1 MTIKVLG
8 SSSAGNCYVL
18 EDGGHRLILDA
29 GVKLNDILRAIDYDT
44 NTLCLITHSHRDH
57 CESAEKLA
65 RRGLT
70 VRSCAEAAN
79 AVPGVIEARPKVR
92 VCGEH
97 FDFIPFHVPHGETEC
112 YGYLVCTKD
121 FRLLY
126 ATDYEY
132 IPYNFQC
139 MRLTHLLI
147 ECNYTDIEKLRGSE
161 KYEHVAKGH
170 SSLQTALGMVE
181 ANMTDALKFVML
193 CHVSASEDGEAMREK
208 IQELVGENVTV
219 VMARKGE
226 HHEV

>member
-1 MTIKVLG
+1 MEIKVLG

-18 EDGGHRLILDA
+18 EDSGHRLILDA

-70 VRSCAEAAN
+70 VRSCAEVAN

-92 VCGEH
+92 ICGEH
-97 FDFIPFHVPHGETEC
+97 FDFIPFHVPHGEAEC
-112 YGYLVCTKD
+112 YGYLVCTED
-121 FRLLY
+121 IRLLY

-132 IPYNFQC
+132 IPYNFQS

-147 ECNYTDIEKLRGSE
+147 ACNYTEINADNIV
-161 KYEHVAKGH
+161 KYEHVMRGH
-170 SSLQTALGMVE
+170 PSLDTACGVVKT
-181 ANMTDALKFVML
+181 NMTDALRFVML
-193 CHVSASEDGEAMREK
+193 CHVSASEDSEAMRQK
-208 IQELVGENVTV
+208 IQGLVGENVTV
-219 VMARKGE
+219 AVAQKGD
-226 HHEV
+226 HYYEV